1 MRALRGF
8 LLSGMYSG
16 YMYKLRTSAEVTT
29 ELRKLFE
36 LGKVLR
42 NAEHDL
48 APHALLVVRSLLWV
62 LGAKEETPLDIVKDA
77 MRLMDE
83 MRAKTKN

>member
-1 MRALRGF
+1 
-8 LLSGMYSG
+8 
-16 YMYKLRTSAEVTT
+16 MYKLRTSAEIVT

-42 NAEHDL
+42 DAEHDL
-48 APHALLVVRSLLWV
+48 APHALFIVRSLLWV
-62 LGAKEETPLDIVKDA
+62 LGANEETPLGIVKDA

-83 MRAKTKN
+83 MRAKSKN